1 MSIGFLKL
9 MAVVALI
16 VILLGKKVHLFY
28 SMILAAV
35 ILGYL
40 FGMDTIS
47 IWQVISKVPISSDVI
62 RVIGV
67 IILVLT
73 LNGLMKSY
81 GTFDSMLG
89 LLRGMF
95 RDLRTVLVLPPVI
108 VGLLPM
114 PAGTLFTASMTDL
127 TGDEL
132 KITQEFKTYINFWFR
147 HIWEFSLPIYPAIIL
162 ESSIVGASVVS
173 ITRYQFAGSL
183 FAIAGGILFGFLLM
197 PRHPIGGKLSY
208 RSVNRLLVVL
218 WPIVAVIV
226 GVLVFGVNILFM
238 VIFVIVAF
246 VLVKHVSLGDLWA
259 AFRGLN
265 WRIVLDLFGV
275 FVFKSIL
282 ISSGAF
288 KVVPEFIY
296 STGISSILVL
306 FLIPFFIAFLTGST
320 PATVGVTFP
329 TLLGMFSVN
338 GTLDIGLVSW
348 AFTGAYVGVMI
359 SPFHLC
365 LSLSREYF
373 KADWAGVYKLLLL
386 PLLCVSVCG
395 IVFFVWIL

>member
-1 MSIGFLKL
+1 MSIGFIKL

-16 VILLGKKVHLFY
+16 VVLLGKKVHLFY

-40 FGMDTIS
+40 FGMDTMS
-47 IWQVISKVPISSDVI
+47 ILQVVSKVPVSSDVI

-81 GTFDSMLG
+81 GTLDSMLE

-95 RDLRTVLVLPPVI
+95 KDLRTVLILPPVI

-132 KITQEFKTYINFWFR
+132 EISREFKTYINFWFR

-173 ITRYQFAGSL
+173 ITRYQFVGSL
-183 FAIAGGILFGFLLM
+183 FAVAGGMLFGFLLM
-197 PRHPIGGKLSY
+197 PKHRIGGKLSY
-208 RSVNRLLVVL
+208 KSVSRLLIVL

-226 GVLVFGVNILFM
+226 GVLGFGVNILFM
-238 VIFVIVAF
+238 VVFVIVAF
-246 VLVKHVSLGDLWA
+246 VVIKRVSLRDLWL
-259 AFRGLN
+259 AFKGLN

-275 FVFKSIL
+275 FVFKGVL
-282 ISSGAF
+282 VSSGAF
-288 KVVPEFIY
+288 KVVPDFIY
-296 STGISSILVL
+296 STGISPVLVL
-306 FLIPFFIAFLTGST
+306 FLIPLFIAFLTGST

-373 KADWAGVYKLLLL
+373 KADWIGIYKLLVL